1 MQYKTED
8 GKTVRI
14 PDEDIKRMMDSLGM
28 SKEEAIDLWLCDN
41 DYEEDEEQNEL
52 DIVASAVK
60 IDHGAKAEGERKKN
74 KPRTVKIPPGK
85 TELFT
90 RIKELFEDFD
100 LPFKVLTENQKFLLV
115 LEKEAYT
122 INLTHVTKKTLNKGG
137 EITDFATEHGVKW

>member
-1 MQYKTED
+1 MQYNFN
-8 GKTVRI
+8 GKILNI
-14 PDEDIKRMMDSLGM
+14 PDAEIKQNMDLLDM
-28 SKEEAIDLWLCDN
+28 SKEEAIEMWLDDN
-41 DYEEDEEQNEL
+41 GYTENEEQNEL

-60 IDHGAKAEGERKKN
+60 IDHGAKAEKERKKN

-90 RIKELFEDFD
+90 KIKELFEDFD
-100 LPFKVLTENQKFLLV
+100 LPFKVLTDNQKFLLV

-122 INLTHVTKKTLNKGG
+122 VNLTHVTKKTLDKGG